1 MKRSVKGTIAAAL
14 LLSSLSMGSSAMASS
29 PEAVVKQKNPESHV
43 TGDQVKVSDTS
54 AKSFLELLKPM
65 IAKRPIEDV
74 PIKNDN
80 TDSKSFDIPEGYGWV
95 KVYVYNSG
103 SYEIKVSVTDPSG
116 KQRMF
121 FRVQPNGGQNF
132 MISSEAWG
140 TGLHTVGLSSD
151 DKMNGTLAVKIAQN
165 QNEL

>member
-1 MKRSVKGTIAAAL
+1 MKRSVKGIITAAL
-14 LLSSLSMGSSAMASS
+14 LLSSLSIGSNAMASS
-29 PEAVVKQKNPESHV
+29 PGAVVKNPASHV
-43 TGDQVKVSDTS
+43 TGDQIKDWDTS
-54 AKSFLELLKPM
+54 AKPFLELLKPM
-65 IAKRPIEDV
+65 IAKRPIDDV
-74 PIKNDN
+74 SIKNDN

-103 SYEIKVSVTDPSG
+103 NYEIKVSVTDPSG

-132 MISSEAWG
+132 EISSSAWG

-151 DKMNGTLAVKIAQN
+151 DKMKGTVAVKIAQN